1 MTFSTGDYLD
11 AGRMRSLMLELR
23 KMNYSVDA
31 THMLVVSW
39 DTEHTIHAE
48 RQEGQQHSQDDYVGM
63 GLWFS
68 ERSQNGYYSNLNFD
82 LDAESVEN
90 TLNVD
95 LWVD

>member
-48 RQEGQQHSQDDYVGM
+48 RQEGQQHSQDDYVGL
-63 GLWFS
+63 GLWSS
-68 ERSQNGYYSNLNFD
+68 ERSQFGYYSNLNFD